1 MYIVGLKIF
10 IGATRV
16 TVTTKFLKKKL
27 QTFLIQEKTQQT
39 FVRNSIL
46 WKRTDK
52 WLKSVRT

>member
-16 TVTTKFLKKKL
+16 TVITKFLKKKL
-27 QTFLIQEKTQQT
+27 QTFLIQEKIQQT

-52 WLKSVRT
+52 WLESVRT